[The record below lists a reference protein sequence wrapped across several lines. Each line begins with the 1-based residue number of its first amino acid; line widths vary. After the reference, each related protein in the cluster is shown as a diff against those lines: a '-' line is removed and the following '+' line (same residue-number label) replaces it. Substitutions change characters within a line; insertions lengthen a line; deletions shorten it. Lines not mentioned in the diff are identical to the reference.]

1 MPAYK
6 NGNEWESQFYYIDW
20 TGQRKKKHKRGF
32 KRQKDALNYEREFL
46 VQQQGTPDML
56 FSSLYECYKKDFT
69 HRIRLSTIEIK
80 ENLFKKHILPY
91 FGNKPIN
98 KITATDIRSW
108 QNKILSMNYK
118 ATYIKTL
125 HNQVSAILNFAVKYY
140 KLPNNPARQAGS
152 IGKKNAQ
159 AMKFWTLEQ
168 FKKFIATFP
177 PDSICYVVFSILFY
191 TGIRSGELLAL
202 TPNDFSVEKKNL
214 SINKTFTRIN
224 SKNIITPPKT
234 EKSNRII
241 ALPNFLV
248 KILNDYIENTPY
260 ITPTDRLFPFTKS
273 WLYKY
278 IRKGAAAAGI
288 EPIRVHDL
296 RHSHASLLIEMGF
309 SPLLIQERLGH
320 EDIKT
325 TLQTYSHLYP
335 AKQEQL
341 IERLNKIIEP

>member
-6 NGNEWESQFYYIDW
+6 NGTEWESQFYYVDW
-20 TGQRKKKHKRGF
+20 TGTRKKKHKRGF
-32 KRQKDALNYEREFL
+32 KRQKDALAYEREFL
-46 VQQQGTPDML
+46 VQQQGSPDML
-56 FSSLYECYKKDFT
+56 FSSLYELYKKDFT

-80 ENLFKKHILPY
+80 ESQFKTHILPY
-91 FGNKPIN
+91 FGNKQIN
-98 KITATDIRSW
+98 KITPANVREW
-108 QNKILSMNYK
+108 QNKILAMNYK
-118 ATYIKTL
+118 PTYIKTL
-125 HNQVSAILNFAVKYY
+125 HNQVSAIFNFAVKYY
-140 KLPNNPARQAGS
+140 RLPINPARQAGS
-152 IGKKNAQ
+152 IGKKNAHS
-159 AMKFWTLEQ
+159 MKFWTLDQ
-168 FKKFIATFP
+168 FKKFISTFTNN
-177 PDSICYVVFSILFY
+177 DICYVAFSILFY

-202 TPNDFSVEKKNL
+202 TPADFSPNEKII
-214 SINKTFTRIN
+214 SINKTFARIDGRD
-224 SKNIITPPKT
+224 IIAPPKT
-234 EKSNRII
+234 EKSNRIV
-241 ALPNFLV
+241 ALPRFLV
-248 KILNDYIENTPY
+248 NMIQTYIDHTPY

-278 IRKGAAAAGI
+278 IKRGAVTSGL

-341 IERLNKIIEP
+341 TARLDEIIK